1 MKDVIKKIILE
12 SENKDIKYLKRN
24 IISQKHL
31 ANHNYI
37 LIGPRRA
44 GKSYY
49 LYEIKESLKKIL
61 NKKDSDFVY
70 INFEDD
76 RLIDFNYKNFQDI
89 LDSYIELYGNKKPI
103 LMFDEIQNIDFWDK
117 FLRRLADNDYLVY
130 VTGSN
135 SKMISKEIG
144 STLGARFIT
153 IKVNPFNF
161 NEFLNIK
168 NFNYNLK
175 TLFLTKQIF
184 SLKKFT
190 QEYIDFGSFPEISK
204 NNINKI
210 DLLKTYLDLYIY
222 KDISKRWAIENSDN
236 LILIL
241 KKIRENIGNEITP
254 NLIYK
259 NLIKINKQVSVKTIY
274 KYISYLKDVFL
285 ISEITTY
292 KKSFKNRE
300 VKKKYYFSDNGFLK
314 LFELEDDKGSKL
326 ENLIC
331 TELLKRN
338 YDVFYWRAKTG
349 QECDFIIKEKDVV
362 VNLIQVTFALTQ
374 SSKDREINGL
384 LYALNFFNLKE
395 GTIITNDFEDKLVVE
410 DKIIN
415 IVPIYKWLLKT
426 EK

>member
-1 MKDVIKKIILE
+1 MKETIKKIILE
-12 SENKDIKYLKRN
+12 FEDKNIKYLKRN
-24 IISQKHL
+24 LISQKYL

-49 LYEIKESLKKIL
+49 LYEIREELKKIL
-61 NKKDSDFVY
+61 NKKNSDFVY

-89 LDSYIELYGNKKPI
+89 LDSYSELYNSKKPI
-103 LMFDEIQNIDFWDK
+103 FLFDEIQNIDFWDK

-153 IKVNPFNF
+153 IKVSPFNF
-161 NEFLNIK
+161 KEFLNIK
-168 NFNYNLK
+168 NFDYKLK
-175 TLFLTKQIF
+175 NLFLTKEIF
-184 SLKKFT
+184 SLKKIT
-190 QEYIDFGSFPEISK
+190 QEYIDYGSFPEIAK
-204 NNINKI
+204 NNINKL

-222 KDISKRWAIENSDN
+222 KDISKRWSIENSDN

-241 KKIRENIGNEITP
+241 KKIRENIGNEISP

-259 NLIKINKQVSVKTIY
+259 NIIKIDRQVSVKTIY

-285 ISEITTY
+285 ISEVLFY
-292 KKSFKNRE
+292 RKSFKNRE
-300 VKKKYYFSDNGFLK
+300 VKKKYYFTDNGFLK
-314 LFELEDDKGSKL
+314 LFEFEDDKGCKL
-326 ENLIC
+326 ENLVC
-331 TELLKRN
+331 TELFKKN

-349 QECDFIIKEKDVV
+349 QECDFVIKENNNIID
-362 VNLIQVTFALTQ
+362 LIQVTFTLNEK
-374 SSKDREINGL
+374 SRDREINGL
-384 LYALNFFNLKE
+384 LHALDFFKLKE
-395 GTIITNDFEDKLVVE
+395 GTIITNDLE
-410 DKIIN
+410 DKIVIKNKIIN
-415 IVPIYKWLLKT
+415 VVPIYKWLLK
-426 EK
+426 